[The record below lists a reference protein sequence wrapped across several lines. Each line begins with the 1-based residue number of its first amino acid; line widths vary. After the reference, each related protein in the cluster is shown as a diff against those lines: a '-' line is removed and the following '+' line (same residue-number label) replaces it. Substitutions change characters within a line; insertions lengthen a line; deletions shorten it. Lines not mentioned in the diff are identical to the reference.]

1 MTNQYGLLFG
11 FISLLVYII
20 GFTLVYIIYERHR
33 KNIERIEADKKKT
46 VPYDFSKMKPQKQ
59 LKIDRTE
66 YQDVADCIRSD
77 QVPASH
83 IVEYFGDKMFYKW
96 YKKKYLND

>member
-1 MTNQYGLLFG
+1 MTL
-11 FISLLVYII
+11 
-20 GFTLVYIIYERHR
+20 
-33 KNIERIEADKKKT
+33 
-46 VPYDFSKMKPQKQ
+46 SKIKPQKQ

-66 YQDVADCIRSD
+66 YQEVADSIRSD